1 MKKIDY
7 LVLRSFIGP
16 FLLTTLVVI
25 FIFLMRF
32 LMMYFDDLVSKEL
45 DLATYGQ
52 LFGYFSLMTIP
63 ISLPLATLLASLM
76 SFGNLGEHVEL
87 TAIKS
92 AGIPLPRIIL
102 PVGIFAVG
110 ISLFS
115 FWFGNRV
122 APWANLKG
130 YSLLYDIRTAKVSV
144 NLTEGIF
151 YNEIPNYNIK
161 VREKAKQG
169 DWLRDIIIYDHTK
182 NDGNTSVTVA
192 DSGKMYSILGNS
204 HLVLE
209 LYSGANYSE
218 QMSAASGQS
227 NRESQFLKNTFKSN
241 KIIFSLESFGMKRT
255 DENQFKYHE
264 LMKTIS
270 ELDNQVDSTQK
281 ELKKTAK
288 NQVNILKN
296 YSSYQ
301 FKPLVQIKDSLKRPI
316 EIKEGPWIEEKMKQ
330 VEGGYAKELT
340 YENAYNQSKSS
351 ISQLELATTMHY
363 NTKKLIAR
371 AEVEKWHRFTMALA
385 CLIMFVIGASLGSII
400 KKGGFGM
407 PVLIAISF
415 FIFMYVL
422 MQLGDKYAKEGLVEV
437 LVGVWFADFILA
449 IISIFLLRKAS
460 NDATIFDSNGFG
472 KIVALLKDKL
482 CKKRRDVNQLA

>member
-16 FLLTTLVVI
+16 FVLTTLVVI

-32 LMMYFDDLVSKEL
+32 LMMYFEDLVSKEL
-45 DLATYGQ
+45 DLTTYGQ
-52 LFGYFSLMTIP
+52 LFGYFALMTIP

-102 PVGIFAVG
+102 PVGLFALG

-115 FWFGNRV
+115 FWFGNRI

-161 VREKAKQG
+161 VRQKEKQG

-182 NDGNTSVTVA
+182 NDGNTSVTIA

-204 HLVLE
+204 HLILE
-209 LYSGANYSE
+209 LYNGANYSE

-227 NRESQFLKNTFKSN
+227 NRETQYLKNTFKSN
-241 KIIFSLESFGMKRT
+241 KIVFSLESFGMKRT

-264 LMKTIS
+264 LMKTIN
-270 ELDNQVDSTQK
+270 ELDNQVDSTRM

-316 EIKEGPWIEEKMKQ
+316 QIKEGAWIDEKMKF
-330 VEGGYAKELT
+330 VEQGYAKELT

-351 ISQLELATTMHY
+351 ISQLELASTMQY
-363 NTKKLIAR
+363 NTQKLIAR
-371 AEVEKWHRFTMALA
+371 AEVEKWHRYTMALA
-385 CLIMFVIGASLGSII
+385 CFIMFLIGASLGSII

-437 LVGVWFADFILA
+437 LVGVWFADFVLA
-449 IISIFLLRKAS
+449 IIALFLLRKAS
-460 NDATIFDSNGFG
+460 NDSRLLEGTFMKSIFTY
-472 KIVALLKDKL
+472 LKDKVR
-482 CKKRRDVNQLA
+482 KKRLHVSLNS